1 MTKRKNNQKSIKPHQ
16 NHNVEKK
23 MSQMS
28 IRKRGE
34 SHQSDI
40 HGITN
45 NENICYAIAI
55 YQLLSSLG
63 DFKKILASSESD
75 GKQILSAINEIV
87 KSNTNDADSLSI
99 KIKNMI
105 IAIDYED
112 FKIGY
117 QCDAHEFLNMIL
129 TKCIEEL
136 AGTKKF
142 KSPNN
147 ENKNQASIV
156 NDDDSSEESSEW
168 KIFEPANARVKN
180 VKERRYEDIE
190 PTSLSELFCGCMS
203 AYSRRGSKYFLEVS
217 SFTSINLTMK
227 ECEESTIEDLL
238 TKEYRISDE
247 QNFELIHSLP
257 KILLLSLKRF
267 SFGDGVCKI
276 NNNVLFDE
284 ELEIPSSCM
293 AYKTKESRVYEL
305 IGVIN
310 HIGSNVSHGH
320 YTCSI
325 KKDNRWFYCDDES
338 IQPSNFGS
346 IDSSQVYIMCYIKK

>member
-1 MTKRKNNQKSIKPHQ
+1 M
-16 NHNVEKK
+16 
-23 MSQMS
+23 
-28 IRKRGE
+28 
-34 SHQSDI
+34 
-40 HGITN
+40 
-45 NENICYAIAI
+45 
-55 YQLLSSLG
+55 
-63 DFKKILASSESD
+63 
-75 GKQILSAINEIV
+75 

-136 AGTKKF
+136 AGTKKC

-156 NDDDSSEESSEW
+156 NNDDSSEESSEW

-203 AYSRRGSKYFLEVS
+203 AYSKRGSKYFLEVS

-227 ECEESTIEDLL
+227 EVI
-238 TKEYRISDE
+238 
-247 QNFELIHSLP
+247 LILA
-257 KILLLSLKRF
+257 IF
-267 SFGDGVCKI
+267 FCK
-276 NNNVLFDE
+276 
-284 ELEIPSSCM
+284 
-293 AYKTKESRVYEL
+293 
-305 IGVIN
+305 
-310 HIGSNVSHGH
+310 
-320 YTCSI
+320 
-325 KKDNRWFYCDDES
+325 
-338 IQPSNFGS
+338 
-346 IDSSQVYIMCYIKK
+346 